1 MSMFRFD
8 NIEKDDLRMAD
19 GHLYIR
25 HDNHWYLFARNVK
38 GISTVTDYGE
48 GTFSVVDNSGFSH
61 LFYTRPY
68 LAGFSNVEIV
78 MGKFTNAEYAW
89 DYDILVKTSKTAE
102 EAYED
107 VRNALTNL
115 NGEYNNLLSVSVHSI
130 KNDVFCGFPDIVET
144 DDAEDEDERNGY
156 Y

>member
-1 MSMFRFD
+1 MSKFRFD
-8 NIEKDDLRMAD
+8 EIEKDDLRMVD

-48 GTFSVVDNSGFSH
+48 DTFSVVDNSGFSH

-78 MGKFTNAEYAW
+78 MGKFTNAEYTW
-89 DYDILVKTSKTAE
+89 DYDILAE

-107 VRNALTNL
+107 VRNTLTNL
-115 NGEYNNLLSVSVHSI
+115 NGEYDNLLSVSIHSI
-130 KNDVFCGFPDIVET
+130 KNDVFCGFPDIVDT

>member
-1 MSMFRFD
+1 MNFRFD
-8 NIEKDDLRMAD
+8 KLERDDLRMD
-19 GHLYIR
+19 HGRLYIR

-89 DYDILVKTSKTAE
+89 DYGILVKTSKAAE
-102 EAYED
+102 EAHED
-107 VRNALTNL
+107 VRNTLTNL
-115 NGEYNNLLSVSVHSI
+115 NGEYNNLLSVSDCAI
-130 KNDVFCGFPDIVET
+130 KNDGFYGFPDIVET

>member
-1 MSMFRFD
+1 MGFRFD
-8 NIEKDDLRMAD
+8 EIEKEDLRAIN
-19 GHLYIR
+19 GNLYLR
-25 HDNHWYLFARNVK
+25 HNNQWYLFARNVK

-68 LAGFSNVEIV
+68 FAGYTNIEIV
-78 MGKFTNAEYAW
+78 IGKFRNAEYTW

-102 EAYED
+102 EAHED

-115 NGEYNNLLSVSVHSI
+115 NGEYDNLLSVSICSV
-130 KNDVFCGFPDIVET
+130 KNDGFYGFPDIVEEAT
-144 DDAEDEDERNGY
+144 EEDEDERNGY

>member
-1 MSMFRFD
+1 MRFRFD
-8 NIEKDDLRMAD
+8 EIERDDLRMVNR
-19 GHLYIR
+19 HLYVR

-48 GTFSVVDNSGFSH
+48 GTFSVVDSSGFSH

-68 LAGFSNVEIV
+68 LAGFINVEIV
-78 MGKFTNAEYAW
+78 MGKFINAEYTW

-102 EAYED
+102 EAHED
-107 VRNALTNL
+107 VRNTLTNL
-115 NGEYNNLLSVSVHSI
+115 NGEYNNLLSVSDCAI
-130 KNDVFCGFPDIVET
+130 KNDGYYGFPDIVET
-144 DDAEDEDERNGY
+144 DDTEDERNGY